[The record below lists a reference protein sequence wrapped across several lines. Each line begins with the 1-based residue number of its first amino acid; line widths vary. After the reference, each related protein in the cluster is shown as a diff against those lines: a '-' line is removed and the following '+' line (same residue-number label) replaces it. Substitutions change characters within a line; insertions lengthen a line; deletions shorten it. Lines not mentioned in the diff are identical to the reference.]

1 MSMEPK
7 TFTKEIYDQL
17 IKAVDKLPKEAVE
30 STKKETTRKGYD
42 TTGYQYQFLV
52 NVLNEIVTP
61 AGWGY
66 TYEVANVIQGQY
78 KSGQTFYEITVSTTV
93 QILGAVRT
101 APGGHIS
108 SSYSDALKGAITN
121 ALKKTFGMFG
131 IGKKA
136 YEGTL
141 DEDYQPIGEVAS
153 RQSGPIYGGVKTKP
167 SVQNAMTAPC
177 DNIKC
182 KGVAKLQYGK
192 LCYTCNQ
199 FVKGGGQLLK
209 LRSEGAVEDEEVPPP
224 GDKDVPF

>member
-1 MSMEPK
+1 MTDK

-17 IKAVDKLPKEAVE
+17 VKAVDNLPKEAVE

-52 NVLNEIVTP
+52 NVLNEVVSP
-61 AGWGY
+61 AGWNYG
-66 TYEVANVIQGQY
+66 YEVVNVITGQY
-78 KSGQTFYEITVSTTV
+78 KSGQTFYEITVSTKV
-93 QILGAVRT
+93 DILGATRT

-141 DEDYQPIGEVAS
+141 DEDYQPIGEVEVV
-153 RQSGPIYGGVKTKP
+153 RTKTQSP
-167 SVQNAMTAPC
+167 
-177 DNIKC
+177 
-182 KGVAKLQYGK
+182 QYA
-192 LCYTCNQ
+192 TP
-199 FVKGGGQLLK
+199 
-209 LRSEGAVEDEEVPPP
+209 A
-224 GDKDVPF
+224 GDKTCPECGKVHGGKYPKCYDCWQKSKW

>member
-1 MSMEPK
+1 MNDK
-7 TFTKEIYDQL
+7 FTKEIYDKL
-17 IKAVDKLPKEAVE
+17 VEAVDKLPKEAVE

-66 TYEVANVIQGQY
+66 TYEVVNTIHGQY
-78 KSGQTFYEITVSTTV
+78 KSGQTFYEITVKTKVDVLDAS
-93 QILGAVRT
+93 RE

-141 DEDYQPIGEVAS
+141 DEDYQPIGEVAT
-153 RQSGPIYGGVKTKP
+153 RAPIVQKTV
-167 SVQNAMTAPC
+167 SEATAPC
-177 DNIKC
+177 DSVAC
-182 KGVAKLQYGK
+182 KGIAKLRYGK
-192 LCYTCNQ
+192 LCYNCNQ
-199 FVKGGGQLLK
+199 HVKGGGKIAK
-209 LRSEGAVEDEEVPPP
+209 LRSEGAVSDEEVPL
-224 GDKDVPF
+224 DQIPF